1 MAEESGTTRQKALRI
16 NLDSRMH
23 GTFAEIGAGQEV
35 VRWFFHVGKAS
46 STIAKTIS
54 AYDMAISD
62 GIYGP
67 TEHYVSRQRLGAML
81 DHEFKRLVERL
92 DQSRGEKTA
101 FFVFADTSA
110 TQTHSRRPVGH
121 SWLGVRFQTEPRSE
135 PSEIILH
142 VELLD
147 PVTVQQQ
154 EALGLVGVNLI
165 YGALYLANDPAHLIG
180 SLMDDLSRRRIE
192 IDMIKFSG
200 PAFSNVDSRLM
211 SLQLVEQGLT
221 DAAMFTAGGDVVQP
235 AEVLY
240 NKPVLIERGSFRPVT
255 NVTLEML
262 DRSAQQL
269 QQDVL
274 AGHDGHDGQDVHDG
288 HDLVAIMEMTL
299 NNLMCDQAID
309 HLDFLARVDIL
320 GRLGK
325 MVMISNYT
333 RFDKV
338 TSYLRHYT
346 QNWIGMPM
354 GIPTLREVF
363 DEKYYAEL
371 EGGILEGLG
380 RLFQGHVRLFIYPTR
395 ETEADTL
402 TTADSLEVKPQLKH
416 LYRHLVENG
425 YICPIREFDSA
436 GLHVTPGTLL
446 AGIRSGDPGWEKL
459 VPPQAAALIKEK
471 GLFGYVAH
479 A

>member
-1 MAEESGTTRQKALRI
+1 MAEESGSTRPKALKI
-16 NLDSRMH
+16 NLDAH
-23 GTFAEIGAGQEV
+23 KFGTFAEIGAGQEV
-35 VRWFFHVGKAS
+35 VRWFFHAGKAA

-67 TEHYVSRQRLGAML
+67 TEHYVSRQRLEAML

-92 DQSRGEKTA
+92 DQKRGEHTA

-110 TQTHSRRPVGH
+110 TQTHSHRPAGH
-121 SWLGVRFQTEPRSE
+121 SWLGVRFQTEPRGE
-135 PSEIILH
+135 TSEIILH
-142 VELLD
+142 VEMLD
-147 PVTVQQQ
+147 PVTIEQQ
-154 EALGLVGVNLI
+154 EALGLAGVNLI
-165 YGALYLANDPAHLIG
+165 YGAFYFADDPAHLIG

-200 PAFSNVDSRLM
+200 PAFANVDNRLM

-221 DAAMFTAGGDVVQP
+221 DAAMFTADGAVVQP

-262 DRSAQQL
+262 DRAAHQL
-269 QQDVL
+269 QQDVPQ
-274 AGHDGHDGQDVHDG
+274 AQ
-288 HDLVAIMEMTL
+288 DLVAIMEMTL
-299 NNLMCDQAID
+299 NNLMFDQAID
-309 HLDFLARVDIL
+309 HRDFLARVDIL
-320 GRLGK
+320 GALGK

-346 QNWIGMPM
+346 QNCIGMPM

-363 DEKYYAEL
+363 DEKYYADL

-380 RLFQGHVRLFIYPTR
+380 RLFQGKVRLFIYPTR
-395 ETEADTL
+395 ETDADEL
-402 TTADSLEVKPQLKH
+402 TTSDSLTVKPELSH

-425 YICPIREFDSA
+425 YIAAIRDVDA
-436 GLHVTPGTLL
+436 GELHVMPGGVL
-446 AGIRSGDPGWEKL
+446 AAIRSGDPSWEKL
-459 VPPQAAALIKEK
+459 VPPQAAAVIKEK
-471 GLFGYVAH
+471 GLFGYVVAH

>member
-1 MAEESGTTRQKALRI
+1 MAEESGSTRPKALKI
-16 NLDSRMH
+16 NLDAH
-23 GTFAEIGAGQEV
+23 KFGTFAEIGAGQEV
-35 VRWFFHVGKAS
+35 VRWFFHAGKAA

-67 TEHYVSRQRLGAML
+67 TEHYVSRQRLEAML

-92 DQSRGEKTA
+92 DQKRGEHTA

-110 TQTHSRRPVGH
+110 TQTHSHRPAGH
-121 SWLGVRFQTEPRSE
+121 SWLGVRFQTEPRGE
-135 PSEIILH
+135 TSEIILH
-142 VELLD
+142 VEMLD
-147 PVTVQQQ
+147 PVTIEQQ
-154 EALGLVGVNLI
+154 EALGLAGVNLI
-165 YGALYLANDPAHLIG
+165 YGAFYFADDPAHLIG

-200 PAFSNVDSRLM
+200 PAFANVDNRLM

-221 DAAMFTAGGDVVQP
+221 DAAMFTADGAVVQP

-262 DRSAQQL
+262 DRAAHQL
-269 QQDVL
+269 QQDVPQ
-274 AGHDGHDGQDVHDG
+274 AQ
-288 HDLVAIMEMTL
+288 DLVAIMEMTL
-299 NNLMCDQAID
+299 NNLMFDQAID
-309 HLDFLARVDIL
+309 HRDFLARVDIL
-320 GRLGK
+320 GALGK

-346 QNWIGMPM
+346 QNCIGMPM

-363 DEKYYAEL
+363 DEKYYTDL

-395 ETEADTL
+395 ETDADEL
-402 TTADSLEVKPQLKH
+402 TTSDSLTVKAELSH

-425 YICPIREFDSA
+425 YIAPIREVDA
-436 GLHVTPGTLL
+436 GELHVMPGGVL
-446 AGIRSGDPGWEKL
+446 AAIRSGDPSWEKL
-459 VPPQAAALIKEK
+459 VPPQAAAVIKEK
-471 GLFGYVAH
+471 GLFGYVVAH

>member
-1 MAEESGTTRQKALRI
+1 MAEESGSTRPKALKI
-16 NLDSRMH
+16 NLDAH
-23 GTFAEIGAGQEV
+23 KFGTFAEIGAGQEV
-35 VRWFFHVGKAS
+35 VRWFFHAGKAA

-67 TEHYVSRQRLGAML
+67 TEHYVSRQRLEAML

-92 DQSRGEKTA
+92 DQKRGEHTA

-110 TQTHSRRPVGH
+110 TQTHSHRPAGH
-121 SWLGVRFQTEPRSE
+121 SWLGVRFQTEPRGE
-135 PSEIILH
+135 TSEIILH
-142 VELLD
+142 VEMLD
-147 PVTVQQQ
+147 PVTIEQQ
-154 EALGLVGVNLI
+154 EALGLAGVNLI
-165 YGALYLANDPAHLIG
+165 YGAFYFADDPAHLIG

-200 PAFSNVDSRLM
+200 PAFANVDNRLM

-221 DAAMFTAGGDVVQP
+221 DAAMFTADGAVVQP

-262 DRSAQQL
+262 DRAAHQL
-269 QQDVL
+269 QQDVPQ
-274 AGHDGHDGQDVHDG
+274 AQ
-288 HDLVAIMEMTL
+288 DLVAIMEMTL
-299 NNLMCDQAID
+299 NNLMFDQAID
-309 HLDFLARVDIL
+309 HRDFLARVDIL
-320 GRLGK
+320 GALGK

-346 QNWIGMPM
+346 QNCIGMPM

-363 DEKYYAEL
+363 DEKYYTDL

-380 RLFQGHVRLFIYPTR
+380 RLFQGKVRLFIYPTR
-395 ETEADTL
+395 ETDADEL
-402 TTADSLEVKPQLKH
+402 TTSDSLTVKPELSH

-425 YICPIREFDSA
+425 YIAAIRDVDA
-436 GLHVTPGTLL
+436 GELHVMPGGVL
-446 AGIRSGDPGWEKL
+446 AAIRSGDPSWEKL
-459 VPPQAAALIKEK
+459 VPPQAAAVIKEK
-471 GLFGYVAH
+471 GLFGYVVAH